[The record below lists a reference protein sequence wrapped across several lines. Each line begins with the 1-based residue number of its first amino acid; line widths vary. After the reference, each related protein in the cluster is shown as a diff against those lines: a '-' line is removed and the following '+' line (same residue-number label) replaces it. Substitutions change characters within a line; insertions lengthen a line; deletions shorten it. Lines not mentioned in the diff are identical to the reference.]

1 MKHSKFNLLTI
12 ALLLTALM
20 LFIAACSSSPD
31 SAMEED
37 SQAATEEPAAEEP
50 ATEEPA
56 AEEPAAEE
64 PAAEEPAAE
73 QEEFSL
79 QWWGSQDRHERTI
92 ATIDLFKEEHPEYD
106 IVYEFVGWGD
116 YWTSLATKGAGGNL
130 PDVIQQDYARFFQFA
145 EDGLLIPLN
154 PYIESGVIDLSSVP
168 DTAIEGGRIG
178 DDLFALSLG
187 TNSQSYVIDL
197 DIFEEAGVPVPEP
210 DWTWAD
216 FEETVMAIHEAT
228 GKYGIS
234 GGWATDNGQVNA
246 LYLSL
251 GSGFYSDD
259 GKSLGFT
266 DNPQPLIDHY
276 AMIMRLQDAGAIP
289 HYSEESANPST
300 LETNKFVTGDA
311 AMYFAHTN
319 QFVALSTAAGEDR
332 NLMMLPVPRS
342 VDATQSANFL
352 KPSMFFSLTSQG
364 NNPDAGAVF
373 IDYFTNSIEANEVLA
388 AERGVPISTAVG
400 EAIKPI
406 VSAPSAATFDFLA
419 NLDVSPI
426 RPPDPTVHGDIMTNI
441 YLPQIL
447 EPLLFEQITPEE
459 AVALFIEQANALLAS
474 SQ

>member
-1 MKHSKFNLLTI
+1 MKRFFKHPMHLFLVLIAMLLW
-12 ALLLTALM
+12 LV
-20 LFIAACSSSPD
+20 ACSTDEGTATEPTTD
-31 SAMEED
+31 SAEVAGDMEESD
-37 SQAATEEPAAEEP
+37 SAEDPSDSSAA
-50 ATEEPA
+50 
-56 AEEPAAEE
+56 
-64 PAAEEPAAE
+64 

-79 QWWGSQDRHERTI
+79 QWWGSQGRHERTI
-92 ATIDLFKEEHPEYD
+92 ATVELFQESHPEYN

-145 EDGLLIPLN
+145 QDGLLIPLD

-168 DTAIEGGRIG
+168 DSAIEGGRIG
-178 DDLFALSLG
+178 DELYALSLG

-197 DIFEEAGVPVPEP
+197 DIFEEAGVPVPAP

-228 GKYGIS
+228 GKYGIA

-251 GSGFYSDD
+251 GSGFYSED

-319 QFVALSTAAGEDR
+319 QFVALNTAAGEDR

-364 NNPDAGAVF
+364 NNPDAGAIF
-373 IDYFTNSIEANEVLA
+373 IDYFTNSVEANEILA
-388 AERGVPISTAVG
+388 AERGVPISTAIV
-400 EAIKPI
+400 EAIKPV

-419 NLDVSPI
+419 GLDVSPI
-426 RPPDPTVHGDIMTNI
+426 RPPDPTAHGDLLTNI
-441 YLPQIL
+441 YGPQVM
-447 EPLLFEQITPEE
+447 EPLLFEQITPED
-459 AVALFIEQANALLAS
+459 AVALLIEQGNALLAN
-474 SQ
+474 Q